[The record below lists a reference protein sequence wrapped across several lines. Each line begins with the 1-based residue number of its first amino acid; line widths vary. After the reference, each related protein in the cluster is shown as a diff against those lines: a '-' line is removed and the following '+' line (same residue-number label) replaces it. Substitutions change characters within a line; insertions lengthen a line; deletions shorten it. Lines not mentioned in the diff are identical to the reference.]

1 MMTVELVQGSDEW
14 RLARCGS
21 LGASRVADAIAK
33 TKSGWGASRANL
45 MAELIAERLT
55 GVPAEGF
62 TNAAM
67 LWGTATEPQARAAYE
82 WHTGQTVEEVGLIRH
97 PSIQGTHASP
107 DGLVGTDGLIE
118 VKCPNTATALDTLLS
133 GKVPKRYLVQMAWQM
148 RCCGNREWCDFV
160 SFDPR
165 LPERLRL
172 FVKRVHRD
180 DVMIARLEKDATEF
194 LTELGDK
201 VAALDAIAAGRSV
214 VKEQLT
220 ASLNILAAG

>member
-1 MMTVELVQGSDEW
+1 MTVELVQGSDEW

-55 GVPAEGF
+55 GVPAEGY

-67 LWGTATEPQARAAYE
+67 QWGTATEPQARAAYE
-82 WHTGQTVEEVGLIRH
+82 WHTGHTVEEVGLIRH

-118 VKCPNTATALDTLLS
+118 VKCPNTATALDTLLG
-133 GKVPKRYLVQMAWQM
+133 GKVPERYQVQMAWQM
-148 RCCGNREWCDFV
+148 RCCDRVWCDFV

-165 LPERLRL
+165 LPENLRM
-172 FVKRVHRD
+172 FTKRVHRD
-180 DVMIARLEKDATEF
+180 DVMIARLEKDVTEF
-194 LTELGDK
+194 LTELSDK
-201 VAALDAIAAGRSV
+201 VAALEAIAAGRSV

-220 ASLNILAAG
+220 ESLNLLAAG

>member
-1 MMTVELVQGSDEW
+1 MTVDLVQGTEEW

-55 GVPAEGF
+55 GVPAEGY

-67 LWGTATEPQARAAYE
+67 QWGTATEPQARAAYE
-82 WHTGQTVEEVGLIRH
+82 WHTGHTVEEVGLIRH

-118 VKCPNTATALDTLLS
+118 VKCPNTATALDTLLG
-133 GKVPKRYLVQMAWQM
+133 GKVPERYQVQMAWQM

-180 DVMIARLEKDATEF
+180 DVMIARLEKDVTEF
-194 LTELGDK
+194 LNELSDK
-201 VAALDAIAAGRSV
+201 VSALEAIAAGRSV

-220 ASLNILAAG
+220 ESLNILAAG